1 MDAGPWMDDV
11 LLLTPGPTPIHP
23 WAAAALAWPMRGH
36 MDPDVFAY
44 NDSIVAD
51 LRRLYGA
58 ADDAFTCLLA
68 GSGSLGM
75 ESGMANLLEPG
86 ERVLVAANGVFGER
100 MAEMARRVGADVEVV
115 RAPVGEALDPE
126 TVRRAAHARPPSVL
140 AFVHGETSTGVL
152 NPLPELT
159 RIAAEVGALASVD
172 AVTTVGMGPFAMAEH
187 GIDYAYTG
195 SQKCLSAPPG
205 LAPVAYSRRA
215 VEKVAARRTP
225 VVSWYA
231 DVLGMQGYWR
241 PDDAGRQY
249 HHTVPIHLH
258 WATGEAIR
266 AALHEGLE
274 ARAARAAGVGQAL
287 LSALELAGFSA
298 AVAAEHRL
306 PTVLAVRLPAG
317 LDDADMRDRLRN
329 EDGISVTGGL
339 GPTAGL
345 VWRLGL
351 MGEAA
356 RVAPYRRFVEVLG
369 RRLGRADMLAAYDD
383 ACAALGLVDPALAPA
398 TAPAAA
404 PAVASSAGA

>member
-1 MDAGPWMDDV
+1 VDAGPWMDDV
-11 LLLTPGPTPIHP
+11 ILLTPGPTPIHP
-23 WAAAALAWPMRGH
+23 WAAAALRWPMRGH

-44 NDSIVAD
+44 NDAIVAD
-51 LRRLYGA
+51 LQRLYGA
-58 ADDAFTCLLA
+58 ADGAFTCLLS

-86 ERVLVAANGVFGER
+86 ERVLVGSNGVFGER

-115 RAPVGEALDPE
+115 RAPIGEPLDPDAVAE
-126 TVRRAAHARPPSVL
+126 AARARPPKVL

-159 RIAAEVGALASVD
+159 AVAAEVDALVSVD
-172 AVTTVGMGPFAMAEH
+172 AVTTVGMGPFGMHAH

-215 VEKVAARRTP
+215 LAAVAARRTP
-225 VVSWYA
+225 VCSWYS
-231 DVLGMQGYWR
+231 DVLGMQAYWALG
-241 PDDAGRQY
+241 PTGRQY

-274 ARAARAAGVGQAL
+274 ARAERVARLSEAL
-287 LSALELAGFSA
+287 LATLEPAGFRA
-298 AVAAEHRL
+298 AVAAGHRL
-306 PTVLAVRLPAG
+306 PTVLSVVLPKG
-317 LDDADMRDRLRN
+317 VDDASLRALLRSEDR
-329 EDGISVTGGL
+329 ISLAGGL

-356 RVAPYRRFVEVLG
+356 RAAPYRRFVAALE
-369 RRLGRADMLAAYDD
+369 RRLRVPGMLD
-383 ACAALGLVDPALAPA
+383 AFDEACTRLSLVEAPA
-398 TAPAAA
+398 P
-404 PAVASSAGA
+404 PPVASVTQA